1 MDWKVSRRHKNSTLT
16 KKINIECLPPLKD
29 RSRLF
34 TFLISWQELSSVQV
48 IIEWL
53 THRICCLE
61 MKLLIFLFVLI
72 ELVYVLYCDDYKQFN
87 TTFSNLNVTYFNGR
101 VKRSLN
107 ILNLMMYCLDT
118 YMCSVVVDSSE
129 NETFNG
135 THRITSKNYTFIALW
150 TFISNLTSNWTKT
163 SSWWLISF
171 A

>member
-1 MDWKVSRRHKNSTLT
+1 
-16 KKINIECLPPLKD
+16 
-29 RSRLF
+29 
-34 TFLISWQELSSVQV
+34 
-48 IIEWL
+48 
-53 THRICCLE
+53 

-101 VKRSLN
+101 VKRTLN

-118 YMCSVVVDSSE
+118 YVWSVVVDSSE

-150 TFISNLTSNWTKT
+150 TFISNLTSNWTKP
-163 SSWWLISF
+163 SS
-171 A
+171 